1 MANER
6 TMTPLPRFRDD
17 RPLRHLQTLHARR
30 PRITLTT
37 LNALLCLTLACG
49 GAMAGG
55 GGTTVSSAPVSA
67 SPVSAAGA
75 STAAASTSNAA
86 TVRTAAP
93 SQSCAFTAFVEDEDP
108 AGLRVREAPD
118 AKARIL
124 GSLPPVWT
132 DGDGM
137 RVRVSVKVTESAR
150 GWFKIRDAFD
160 DESLTGQPARTLY
173 GGEGWVSGRMLVVK
187 SQAQVGRQRP
197 DAKAPVSVRLKD
209 DASFDGNS
217 TIRAGRLVGCQG
229 AWAQVEFDESRLSEE
244 IRPLVQVLPAAREGQ
259 PKGRFRTWLNQ
270 LCAIQETS
278 CDGDA
283 ALPDA
288 KSSSR

>member
-6 TMTPLPRFRDD
+6 TMTPLPPFRDD

-30 PRITLTT
+30 PRTPFTT
-37 LNALLCLTLACG
+37 LNALLCLTLSCG
-49 GAMAGG
+49 SAMAGG
-55 GGTTVSSAPVSA
+55 GGTTVSAAPA
-67 SPVSAAGA
+67 SAAGA
-75 STAAASTSNAA
+75 STAVAATSNTA

-93 SQSCAFTAFVEDEDP
+93 SQSCSFTAFVEDEDP

-150 GWFKIRDAFD
+150 GWFKVREAFD
-160 DESLTGQPARTLY
+160 DESLTGQPARPLY
-173 GGEGWVSGRMLVVK
+173 AGEGWVSGRMLVVK

-244 IRPLVQVLPAAREGQ
+244 VRPLVQVLPAAREGQ

-283 ALPDA
+283 SLPPPDA
-288 KSSSR
+288 KTSSR